1 MSLREKQAGMME
13 QVNNAKENSI
23 RYQEMVSTLRREVN
37 DAKANETSKE
47 EINEFKAM
55 IQQEKVTNNLMKED
69 LSMNKKKFE
78 DANSAL
84 TDLTEK
90 LTSSMELSRTLE
102 SDKVILENELKE
114 MKLNLI
120 NLENDLL
127 NKTAQNSGTLEE
139 LNVRLTES
147 EATSEKLKQQLKSEV
162 ENERKKW
169 EEKVKDLEEKCR
181 RLVEAVGV
189 SSSGDDVA
197 IGKKIKS
204 AVNGVA
210 GDVYSDAKGVFTAG
224 DTYDGKFVLKQI
236 KGLLKQA
243 TKTHSK

>member
-47 EINEFKAM
+47 EINELKAM

-181 RLVEAVGV
+181 RLVEAGGV